1 MSAFISCA
9 WGPTPTRCS
18 LRSPGLRPV
27 AAKRPP
33 DPQSQLLAIRL
44 LLRSGG
50 PEARSSRGGG
60 APRERAGVGPR
71 PQTKMLTL
79 GR

>member
-1 MSAFISCA
+1 MLSAFSGCA
-9 WGPTPTRCS
+9 WGPTPKRCS

-27 AAKRPP
+27 AAKKPLDGYRQP
-33 DPQSQLLAIRL
+33 LTIRL
-44 LLRSGG
+44 LLTSGG

-71 PQTKMLTL
+71 PQTNKC
-79 GR
+79 